1 LIDRKYGDRRVTDVT
16 NGGAEIVIEP
26 VSDKRG
32 RAAFVDLG
40 RAFSDRLPHFVP
52 QIRSEQIELVDPAK
66 NPFFGHARVQLFIA
80 YRGGTAVGRISAHI
94 DELALAMPAEQG
106 FGPGTGFFGYFDAE
120 DEAVARALLTTAE
133 GWLAR
138 EGMTR
143 VLGPI
148 SLSIWEEPG
157 LLIRG
162 QDHAPMV
169 MMGHHPAHYA
179 GWIEAAGYAR
189 AKTLYTYDLDITKPF
204 PPLVQR
210 IVQSGHKNARINV
223 RKVRKA
229 DWDAEVATILGILND
244 AWSDNWGFVPFSP
257 AEVAYAGKKLRP
269 IIHEELNMIAEV
281 DGRAVAFMLTF
292 PDVNDA
298 LAKIKG
304 KLFPFGWIHML
315 RWLKRPRGAGM
326 RVPLMG
332 VLKELHNSRL
342 ASQLAFMMI
351 EEIRSHANTT
361 FASKRGEIGWILE
374 DNQGMVAIADT
385 IQSKINREYV
395 IYERGIG

>member
-1 LIDRKYGDRRVTDVT
+1 MAR
-16 NGGAEIVIEP
+16 AAQIVIEP
-26 VSDKRG
+26 VTDKRG

-40 RAFSDRLPHFVP
+40 RAFSDRLEHFVP
-52 QIRSEQIELVDPAK
+52 QIRAEQIELVDPDK

-80 YRGGTAVGRISAHI
+80 KQGGRPVGRISAHI
-94 DELALAMPAEQG
+94 DELALAMPADQG

-120 DEAVARALLTTAE
+120 DEAVARALLTAAE
-133 GWLAR
+133 GWLAG

-157 LLIRG
+157 LLVRG

-169 MMGHHPAHYA
+169 MMGHHPEHYA
-179 GWIEAAGYAR
+179 GWIEAAGYTR
-189 AKTLYTYDLDITKPF
+189 AKTLYTYDLDISKPF

-210 IVQSGHKNARINV
+210 IVQSGHKNERITV
-223 RKVRKA
+223 RRVRKA

-257 AEVAYAGKKLRP
+257 AEVAHAGKKLRP
-269 IIHEELNMIAEV
+269 IIKEELNMIAEL
-281 DGRAVAFMLTF
+281 DGRPVAFMLTF
-292 PDVNDA
+292 PDLNDA
-298 LAKIKG
+298 LAKIRG
-304 KLFPFGWIHML
+304 KLFPFGWITML
-315 RWLKRPRGAGM
+315 RWLHFPKGAGM

-351 EEIRSHANTT
+351 EAIRHNSSTK

-385 IQSKINREYV
+385 IQSKINREYA
-395 IYERGIG
+395 IYGKGLG

>member
-1 LIDRKYGDRRVTDVT
+1 MTDVT
-16 NGGAEIVIEP
+16 RRNAEIRIDP

-52 QIRSEQIELVDPAK
+52 QIRSEQIELVNPDK

-80 YRGGTAVGRISAHI
+80 TRGGQPVGRISAHI
-94 DELALAMPAEQG
+94 DELALAMPADQG

-120 DEAVARALLTTAE
+120 DEDVARALLTAAE
-133 GWLAR
+133 VWLAA

-157 LLIRG
+157 LLVSG
-162 QDHAPMV
+162 QDHPPMI

-189 AKTLYTYDLDITKPF
+189 AKTLYTYDLDITHGF
-204 PPLVQR
+204 GPLVER
-210 IVQSGHKNARINV
+210 LVQTGKRNPKINV
-223 RKVRKA
+223 RRVRK
-229 DWDAEVATILGILND
+229 DRWDEEVATILAILND
-244 AWSDNWGFVPFSP
+244 AWSDNWGFVPFTP
-257 AEVAYAGKKLRP
+257 AEVAYAGKKLRA
-269 IIHEELNMIAEV
+269 IIHEELNVIVEV
-281 DGRAVAFMLTF
+281 DGRPVAFMLTW

-298 LAKIKG
+298 LAKIRG
-304 KLFPFGWIHML
+304 KLFPLGWLHML
-315 RWLKRPRGAGM
+315 RWLRHPKGAGM

-332 VLKELHNSRL
+332 VLKEMHGTRM
-342 ASQLAFMMI
+342 AGQLAFMMI
-351 EEIRSHANTT
+351 EAIRVEAIGKFEST
-361 FASKRGEIGWILE
+361 RGELGWVLE
-374 DNQGMVAIADT
+374 DNQGMLAIADT
-385 IQSKINREYV
+385 IKSKINREYV
-395 IYERGIG
+395 IYERKLS

>member
-1 LIDRKYGDRRVTDVT
+1 MTDVT
-16 NGGAEIVIEP
+16 ARAAQIEIEP

-52 QIRSEQIELVDPAK
+52 QIRSEQIELVDPDK

-80 YRGGTAVGRISAHI
+80 RAGSKAVGRISAHI
-94 DELALAMPAEQG
+94 DELALAMPDEQG

-120 DEAVARALLTTAE
+120 DEAVARALLTAAE
-133 GWLAR
+133 GWLVGQ
-138 EGMTR
+138 GMTR

-157 LLIRG
+157 LLVKG

-179 GWIEAAGYAR
+179 AWIEAAGYAR
-189 AKTLYTYDLDITKPF
+189 AKTLYTYDLDIAKPF

-210 IVQSGHKNARINV
+210 IVQSGHKNARITVRRV
-223 RKVRKA
+223 RKK

-269 IIHEELNMIAEV
+269 IIKEELNMIAEL
-281 DGRAVAFMLTF
+281 DGRPVAFMLTF
-292 PDVNDA
+292 PDLNDA
-298 LAKIKG
+298 LTKIRG
-304 KLFPFGWIHML
+304 KLFPFGWITLL
-315 RWLKRPRGAGM
+315 RWLRSPKGAGM

-351 EEIRSHANTT
+351 EAIRHESSTRFH
-361 FASKRGEIGWILE
+361 SVRGEIGWILE

-385 IQSKINREYV
+385 IQSKINREYA
-395 IYERGIG
+395 IYERSLG